1 MRVYLCGCV
10 WFFLGLNVAVNALGH
25 TSCGSS
31 STAYT
36 CYMEHSIK
44 INGHTIDFVLFAA
57 ILYVAIVPCHSSL
70 AMPPTREATNAKLNT
85 SLLSSTPGHFGWM
98 DSFFFVRF
106 IFFALHF
113 VFMMLCSACKQFN
126 WWFYYL
132 GKLFIGRDSW
142 GDVEWIAISSKE
154 WNDWLENWNSFSRV
168 VAAVTAQS
176 KSHSVSNGNHWNY
189 IIGKNSIPLCSLF
202 AEAKSL

>member
-1 MRVYLCGCV
+1 MYLCGCV

-85 SLLSSTPGHFGWM
+85 SLLSSTPGHFGSM
-98 DSFFFVRF
+98 DSF
-106 IFFALHF
+106 IFCSLHF
-113 VFMMLCSACKQFN
+113 LC
-126 WWFYYL
+126 
-132 GKLFIGRDSW
+132 
-142 GDVEWIAISSKE
+142 IAFRIH
-154 WNDWLENWNSFSRV
+154 D
-168 VAAVTAQS
+168 AV
-176 KSHSVSNGNHWNY
+176 
-189 IIGKNSIPLCSLF
+189 
-202 AEAKSL
+202 